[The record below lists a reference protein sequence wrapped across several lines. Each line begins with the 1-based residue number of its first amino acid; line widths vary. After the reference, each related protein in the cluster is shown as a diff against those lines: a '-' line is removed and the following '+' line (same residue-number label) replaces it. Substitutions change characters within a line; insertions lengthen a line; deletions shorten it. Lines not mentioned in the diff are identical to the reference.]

1 MTDVMMGR
9 VTYWIPPIGI
19 ALPLIQERKLLALGV
34 STRQRSALLP
44 DVPPIAEAG
53 VPGFEDSIWFGMFAR
68 IGTPSDIV
76 NKLAT
81 DISRTL
87 AAPDLRDQFRK
98 FAAEPMN
105 MTPTEFARFVRSEI
119 EAAARIAKAAGIKP
133 Q

>member
-1 MTDVMMGR
+1 
-9 VTYWIPPIGI
+9 
-19 ALPLIQERKLLALGV
+19 
-34 STRQRSALLP
+34 LP

-68 IGTPSDIV
+68 VGTPSDIV

-87 AAPDLRDQFRK
+87 AAPDLREQFRK
-98 FAAEPMN
+98 VAAEPMN

-133 Q
+133 E